1 MDISELTLAIVE
13 PSAVQ
18 GKLIEAEL
26 KKLGIVN
33 ILYQACGKHA
43 LEKMQHDTPDL
54 VVSAMYLPDMT
65 GAELVERMRED
76 ARLEAVPFMLISSET
91 KFSML
96 DPIHRPALSRSC
108 QNLSIQTT
116 CARRFTP
123 LSSLLRP
130 TKMPWQ
136 TSFWMI

>member
-1 MDISELTLAIVE
+1 MHISELTLAIVE

-43 LEKMQHDTPDL
+43 LEQMQYDTPDL

-65 GAELVERMRED
+65 GAELVESMRDD
-76 ARLEAVPFMLISSET
+76 ARLEAVPFMLISSEGDQ
-91 KFSML
+91 S
-96 DPIHRPALSRSC
+96 RLSAVQQAGVSGICDKPFDNISVKQIIR
-108 QNLSIQTT
+108 Q
-116 CARRFTP
+116 
-123 LSSLLRP
+123 LLAA
-130 TKMPWQ
+130 
-136 TSFWMI
+136 